1 MTQQSFSTI
10 FTVITLKRENRSWH
24 LYYFQGLTAQAP
36 PPLPAA
42 IIKCTYIEEQG
53 VVDGQGQFYMAK
65 VPGAVAEVLHAGCT
79 HFFGVR
85 RAQGQ
90 VIEPV
95 HGRVP
100 HVVQVLRVCYG
111 LHTQLPGVERVKN

>member
-1 MTQQSFSTI
+1 M
-10 FTVITLKRENRSWH
+10 R
-24 LYYFQGLTAQAP
+24 AQAP

-53 VVDGQGQFYMAK
+53 VVDGQGQLYMAK
-65 VPGAVAEVLHAGCT
+65 VSGAVAEVLHAGGT

-85 RAQGQ
+85 RPQGQ